1 MLLRVSIQ
9 REGCAYVQFS
19 SESEILSICY
29 SIFGGGIAKGSVDES
44 GCGAIILCCTLCMV

>member
-1 MLLRVSIQ
+1 MLSQVSIQ

-29 SIFGGGIAKGSVDES
+29 SIFGGRIAKGSVDES
-44 GCGAIILCCTLCMV
+44 GCDAIILCFTLCMV